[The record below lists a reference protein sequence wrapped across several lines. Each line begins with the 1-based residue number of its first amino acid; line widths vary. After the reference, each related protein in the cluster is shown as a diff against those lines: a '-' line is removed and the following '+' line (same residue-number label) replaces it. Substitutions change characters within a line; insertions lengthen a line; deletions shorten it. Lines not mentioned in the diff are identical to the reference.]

1 MKRSWSDIRGLPV
14 SIPSEG
20 RTVGVVEDFYYKLD
34 TSSVYALLVKSG
46 VHGYRLLTSNAL
58 RSVERDAVTIASEMM
73 LIEESNSGHITVLP
87 RGSALVGQ
95 EVKSESGKS
104 LGKVREVVLDT
115 VPPLA
120 LRIAE
125 FVLDDGKTL
134 SAVEVTAQSGDVIFV
149 LDRAANRLR

>member
-14 SIPSEG
+14 TIPSEG
-20 RTVGVVEDFYYKLD
+20 RTVGVVEDFYYMLD

-46 VHGYRLLTSNAL
+46 VYGYRLLTSNAL

-73 LIEESNSGHITVLP
+73 LIEESHSGHITILP

-95 EVKSESGKS
+95 EVKGESGKS

-115 VPPLA
+115 MPPLA
-120 LRIAE
+120 LRIVE

-134 SAVEVTAQSGDVIFV
+134 SLVEVTAHSGDVIFV
-149 LDRAANRLR
+149 LDKAANRLR